1 MTTVVPVHGTK
12 GFLRVNAVDL
22 SGYLESTNMALA
34 RDIAKVQVFGEGWE
48 MAVLGIISSTIKA
61 ACAAD
66 TTLANAMWTAFSGA
80 APVAFEFGPFGN
92 TPPNIKFT
100 GNIALSSL
108 TFDNDTS
115 SHAKLSLDGSTSGTV
130 TKGNY

>member
-12 GFLRVNAVDL
+12 GSLTINSVDI
-22 SGYLESTNMALA
+22 SGYLESTQLALA
-34 RDIAKVQVFGEGWE
+34 RDIAKVKVFGAGWE

-66 TTLANAMWTAFSGA
+66 TTLANAMWTAFSGT
-80 APVAFEFGPFGN
+80 APVAFVFGPFG
-92 TPPNIKFT
+92 TATPNIKFS
-100 GNIALSSL
+100 GSIALSSL